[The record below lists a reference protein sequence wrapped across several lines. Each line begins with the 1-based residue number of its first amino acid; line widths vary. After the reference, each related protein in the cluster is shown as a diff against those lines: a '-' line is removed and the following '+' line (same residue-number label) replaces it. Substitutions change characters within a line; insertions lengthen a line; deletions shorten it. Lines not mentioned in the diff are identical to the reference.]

1 MRLAGIALLMS
12 LGLAPV
18 AMGQTPSECAGQPL
32 SPLPD
37 PWLNTAVAITT
48 FTETG
53 KPADYSAIADNTDKQ
68 GMSIGILQWNFGQG
82 TIAKI
87 VDGTQNVDAVALETM
102 PTFGKKFIA
111 EAKKSGGS
119 RVERQ
124 AATAWIADAQTSDK
138 EALYAELRKFL
149 AHPAVKKS
157 QDNAARAE
165 GEKAWKHASSWME
178 KVRTGCTPQFAQFA
192 VFFDYLNHGGES
204 NSIEITDVVEAYGD
218 ARGKNINSAD
228 RNKYSQFIAFGEAT
242 WVMGFPHYRPCTIP
256 SIERA
261 KETGKNEITQVSNK
275 HAWDSQYNCAIW
287 RDMIK
292 LNTGDDLWKNEIYFL
307 AALGAKFR
315 PGNREI
321 FFNRKGTIALGRG
334 VINGSMCDFRQ
345 LYLARE
351 NNKAATLSE
360 IAGGVKASCGAAK
373 PVAN

>member
-18 AMGQTPSECAGQPL
+18 AVGQTPGECAGQPL
-32 SPLPD
+32 SPLPE

-53 KPADYSAIADNTDKQ
+53 KPADYSAIADNADEQ

-87 VDGTQNVDAVALETM
+87 VNGTQNVDAVALETM
-102 PTFGKKFIA
+102 PTFGKKFVA
-111 EAKKSGGS
+111 EAKRSGGS
-119 RVERQ
+119 KSERD
-124 AATAWIADAQTSDK
+124 AATAWVAGAQTSDK
-138 EALYAELRKFL
+138 ATLHAELRKFL
-149 AHPAVKKS
+149 AHPAVQKS

-165 GEKAWKHASSWME
+165 GEEAWKRASAWME

-192 VFFDYLNHGGES
+192 VFFDYLNHGGKG
-204 NSIEITDVVEAYGD
+204 NSIEITDVVAAYGE
-218 ARGKNINSAD
+218 ARGKNIDSAT

-256 SIERA
+256 SIERSQ
-261 KETGKNEITQVSNK
+261 ENDKNEVTDVSNK

-287 RDMIK
+287 SDMIK
-292 LNTGDDLWKNEIYFL
+292 FNTGENLWKNEIYFL
-307 AALGAKFR
+307 AAQGARFR
-315 PGNREI
+315 PGYREI

-334 VINGSMCDFRQ
+334 VINGSMCDFRP
-345 LYLARE
+345 LYIDRE
-351 NNKAATLSE
+351 KNRPATLSE
-360 IAGGVKASCGAAK
+360 ISAAVKSSCGTAS